1 MYEILYKYLILNNK
15 VSLPNVGTF
24 IVENIPA
31 KMDFDNKKLIPP
43 TQTISL
49 NSNLVDNE
57 LPQLQNFIS
66 KELNIS
72 SDDALSKITSFIDE
86 IKNQLSV
93 IGSANIPGIG
103 NLFRNNNGD
112 IALSSS
118 NMNQTSDVLPEL
130 LIDKSQ
136 AANTN
141 FMEVYSD
148 IKPTIIRREGF
159 IERQDVLVARETED
173 YWWVWAIVLAI
184 MGLGALLYY
193 YI

>member
-148 IKPTIIRREGF
+148 IKPAE
-159 IERQDVLVARETED
+159 
-173 YWWVWAIVLAI
+173 
-184 MGLGALLYY
+184 
-193 YI
+193 